1 MSLISTSARR
11 RGAAAAIRRV
21 VTFVALWGALAIC
34 AHSQPLDGST
44 RADWPHYGGSQ
55 AAWRFS
61 ALDQINTTNVRS
73 LVPVWL
79 FQTGDYSEGLH
90 STPIVRDGV
99 LYLITPSNQV
109 FALDGAT
116 GRLIWQ
122 YKPADI
128 RPGRPGGQ
136 VYVLNRGLA
145 LAQGKLFFGSND
157 NFLVALDQK
166 TGREVWRVAV
176 DDSKQCGCDIT
187 AAPLIV
193 NDKVVV
199 GGTGGDSAH
208 RGYLTAFNI
217 ETGRLAWRWYVIPG
231 PGEKGHETWKG
242 DSWKYGGGA
251 PWMTGSYDPDLNLI
265 YWGTGNASGDFNDN
279 DRNPGANPSGNINLY
294 TASVVA
300 LDADTGKLRWYRQE
314 VPDDLWDF
322 DSAFEVI
329 LFDRQVRGQM
339 RKLLAHMNKSGLTFV
354 LDRVT
359 GEVIRAFTVAEEQN
373 WISGVTEDGKLIGRR
388 DPVVGKP
395 VDICPSVEGGKN
407 WNSMA
412 YSPRTGYLYAPVF
425 EMCNTITANPQEPQ
439 EGRFRANG
447 RMTMHLPPNRSTYG
461 HLDAWN
467 PLTGK
472 RVWSV
477 PSKYPLLASV
487 LSTAGDLVFTGDPEG
502 NYFALDAR
510 DGKKLW
516 SYQTG
521 AGHRG
526 SAISYSV
533 DGRQYVATPTGWQQS
548 QTASFVASMFPDQTF
563 RGGSTLI
570 VFALPEGVQ

>member
-1 MSLISTSARR
+1 MVGL
-11 RGAAAAIRRV
+11 G
-21 VTFVALWGALAIC
+21 GALAMC
-34 AHSQPLDGST
+34 AQGQSLDGST
-44 RADWPHYGGSQ
+44 RADWLHYGGSQ

-61 ALDQINTTNVRS
+61 ALDQINTSNVSS

-79 FQTGDYSEGLH
+79 FQTGDYADGLQ
-90 STPIVRDGV
+90 SAPIVRDGV
-99 LYLITPSNQV
+99 MYLITPHNQV

-122 YKPADI
+122 YKPPAP
-128 RPGRPGGQ
+128 RSGRAGGE
-136 VYVLNRGLA
+136 VFVLNRGLA
-145 LAQGKLFFGSND
+145 LAQGKLFFGSAD

-176 DDSKQCGCDIT
+176 DDAKQCGCDIT
-187 AAPLIV
+187 AAPLV
-193 NDKVVV
+193 VKDKVVV
-199 GGTGGDSAH
+199 GGTGGDAAH

-231 PGEKGHETWKG
+231 PEEKGHETWKG

-251 PWMTGSYDPDLNLI
+251 PWMTGAYDPDLNLV
-265 YWGTGNASGDFNDN
+265 YWGTGNASGDLNDS
-279 DRNPGANPSGNINLY
+279 DRNPGADPNGDINLY

-300 LDADTGKLRWYRQE
+300 LDADSGKLRWYRQE

-322 DSAFEVI
+322 DSAYEVI

-359 GEVIRAFTVAEEQN
+359 GEVIRAFTVPEVQN

-388 DPVVGKP
+388 EPVVGKP
-395 VDICPSVEGGKN
+395 VDICPSVGGAKS

-412 YSPRTGYLYAPVF
+412 YSPRTGYLYAPLF
-425 EMCNTITANPQEPQ
+425 EICNTIIANPQEPQ
-439 EGRFRANG
+439 EGHFRANG
-447 RMTMHLPPNRSTYG
+447 SFVDYLPPNRSTYG
-461 HLDAWN
+461 HLDAWD

-472 RVWSV
+472 RAWSV

-487 LSTAGDLVFTGDPEG
+487 LSTAADLVFTGDGEG
-502 NYFALDAR
+502 NFFALDAR

-526 SAISYSV
+526 SAISYSIN
-533 DGRQYVATPTGWQQS
+533 GRQYIATPTGWQQS
-548 QTASFVASMFPDQTF
+548 LMGGSASSMFPGGSF

-570 VFALPEGVQ
+570 VFALPGGTK